1 MNELVLNN
9 QTIISAT
16 QKKQITNAIV
26 CSVDAG
32 NADLLTTYAN
42 IVQLE
47 KALAD
52 AKDKIRNAVE
62 SELMDPE
69 KDITRDGARFTLVQ
83 KKKFLFDGIEEHDKQ
98 VQKIEQS
105 KKKLK
110 RLEEDLIEKGLYG
123 VDYSN
128 MITVKFD

>member
-9 QTIISAT
+9 QVIISAE
-16 QKKQITNAIV
+16 QKKHIPSAIV
-26 CSVDAG
+26 TAVDTG

-52 AKDKIRNAVE
+52 AKDKIRKTVE
-62 SELMDPE
+62 LELMNPE

-83 KKKFLFDGIEEHDKQ
+83 KKKFVFDGIEEHDKQ
-98 VQKIEQS
+98 VQKIEQA

-110 RLEEDLIEKGLYG
+110 RLEEDLIEKGQYG
-123 VDYSN
+123 VDFSN
-128 MITVKFD
+128 TITVKFD

>member
-9 QTIISAT
+9 QTIISAE
-16 QKKQITNAIV
+16 QKKQISSAIV
-26 CSVDAG
+26 SSVNKG

-62 SELMDPE
+62 SELMNTE
-69 KDITRDGARFTLVQ
+69 KDITREGARFTLTQ
-83 KKKFLFDGIEEHDKQ
+83 KRKFFFDGIEEHDKQ
-98 VQKIEQS
+98 VKKIEKAKQN
-105 KKKLK
+105 LK
-110 RLEEDLIEKGLYG
+110 RLEEDLIEKGQYG
-123 VDYSN
+123 VDFSN
-128 MITVKFD
+128 TITVKFD

>member
-9 QTIISAT
+9 QVIISAE
-16 QKKQITNAIV
+16 QKKHITSAIV
-26 CSVDAG
+26 TAVDAG

-52 AKDKIRNAVE
+52 AKDKIRKTVE
-62 SELMDPE
+62 LELMNPE

-83 KKKFLFDGIEEHDKQ
+83 KKKFVFDGIEEHDKQ
-98 VQKIEQS
+98 VQKIEQA

-110 RLEEDLIEKGLYG
+110 RLEEDLIEKGQYG
-123 VDYSN
+123 VDFSN
-128 MITVKFD
+128 TITVKFD

>member
-1 MNELVLNN
+1 MKELVLNN
-9 QTIISAT
+9 QTIISDE
-16 QKKQITNAIV
+16 QKKQISCAIV
-26 CSVDAG
+26 SSVSTG

-52 AKDKIRNAVE
+52 AKDKIRNTVE
-62 SELMDPE
+62 SELMNPE

-83 KKKFLFDGIEEHDKQ
+83 KKKFIFNGIEEHDKQ
-98 VQKIEQS
+98 LKNVEQA

-110 RLEEDLIEKGLYG
+110 RLEEDLIEKGIYG
-123 VDYSN
+123 VDFSN
-128 MITVKFD
+128 TITVKFY

>member
-9 QTIISAT
+9 QTIISAE
-16 QKKQITNAIV
+16 QKKQISCAIV
-26 CSVDAG
+26 SSINTG

-62 SELMDPE
+62 SELMNPE

-83 KKKFLFDGIEEHDKQ
+83 KKKFFFDGIEEHDKQ
-98 VQKIEQS
+98 VKKIERA
-105 KKKLK
+105 KKNLK
-110 RLEEDLIEKGLYG
+110 RLEEDLIEKGMYG

-128 MITVKFD
+128 TITVKFD

>member
-9 QTIISAT
+9 QTIISAE
-16 QKKQITNAIV
+16 QKKQISCAIV
-26 CSVDAG
+26 SSINTG

-62 SELMDPE
+62 SELMNPE

-98 VQKIEQS
+98 VQKIEQA

-128 MITVKFD
+128 TITVKFD